1 MTYSINRK
9 KILLPVSEL
18 LLLFLL
24 LDLVLLLTHTATIT
38 NTITFFISLLC
49 FYILGASVLMH
60 SVLVDLLLP
69 LSFTALSVFIGGLLF
84 SVLLFTPMN
93 PMQIIGIMSVIS
105 LSVTL
110 IFKVD
115 LKFSFQQ
122 IRYNTFII
130 ILILLALAIV
140 SPWGELSKIINGS
153 QIGNEIYISDSYYFT
168 SIVTSLRHGSIYNAA
183 FETGSAIN
191 YQILGSFIPA
201 MWAKLLDISS
211 HQALWGLAI
220 LFYKLLNYLMI
231 YELCYYFLRDKVARN
246 NFLFIFLTV
255 FLPILLTPIY
265 PGHFQKIKVIKIIFS
280 GMDFVTHASTITYPV
295 SLIIVFYSLL
305 LFINI
310 DWKIKKTSLDKLL
323 FTVSMGLLITVKM
336 AMLVPYILFIGSI
349 IAMRTVFR
357 KEKIA
362 SYLPY
367 MLSAIVIMVIAYKV
381 CYLSWPLV
389 QVVSLKY
396 GYFTGLFADW
406 YYRSST
412 GILNNIIIFAVIFFT
427 FSWKIGIKLIG
438 LFSLARSKEARLNEF
453 FLAGILSLIGTTL
466 IASVLHMETA
476 LNNGALILDSTFNV
490 IQFIS
495 SIIYLLDTFAIIGLL
510 LLLYNNN
517 ISKNVK
523 YTLIISMV
531 IWSCVTVKALAKKA
545 KSNYTYLTDSY
556 NIPWYE
562 ENIKELKTNKYNDG
576 LIAVNPGMKDY
587 GIMLSSS
594 DYGKY
599 WCSMDR
605 SKGHFNLCGKN
616 VYRWQIFN
624 SLIDSPDVHY
634 LLTMKSEGVKY
645 IISVPEDSLQFENIS
660 KNFSGYLTK
669 IPGTKY
675 FYQLK

>member
-1 MTYSINRK
+1 LN
-9 KILLPVSEL
+9 
-18 LLLFLL
+18 
-24 LDLVLLLTHTATIT
+24 
-38 NTITFFISLLC
+38 
-49 FYILGASVLMH
+49 
-60 SVLVDLLLP
+60 
-69 LSFTALSVFIGGLLF
+69 
-84 SVLLFTPMN
+84 
-93 PMQIIGIMSVIS
+93 
-105 LSVTL
+105 
-110 IFKVD
+110 
-115 LKFSFQQ
+115 
-122 IRYNTFII
+122 
-130 ILILLALAIV
+130 LLALAIV
-140 SPWGELSKIINGS
+140 SPWGELSKIINAS

-211 HQALWGLAI
+211 HQALWGLAL

-246 NFLFIFLTV
+246 NFLFISLTV

-349 IAMRTVFR
+349 IAIRTVFR
-357 KEKIA
+357 KEKIV

-367 MLSAIVIMVIAYKV
+367 MLSAIVIMVVAYKV

-389 QVVSLKY
+389 QVVNLKY

-412 GILNNIIIFAVIFFT
+412 GILNNIIIFALIFFT

-453 FLAGILSLIGTTL
+453 FIAGILSLIGTTL
-466 IASVLHMETA
+466 IASVLHIETS

-495 SIIYLLDTFAIIGLL
+495 SIIYLLNTFAIIGLL

-634 LLTMKSEGVKY
+634 LITMKSEGVKY

-660 KNFSGYLTK
+660 KNFSGYLAK

-675 FYQLK
+675 FYELK